1 MANTANGTVLT
12 TDFNV
17 SPYYDDYDDSKQFY
31 RILYK
36 PGYAVQARE
45 LTQMQTIIQK
55 QIERF
60 GKHIFKDGSIVLPG
74 EFSIETDLDYVKIK
88 DNDSSNNSVS
98 VDSYLNATLTGA
110 TNNIKAYVVNV
121 LEGTDTSANTKTLYI
136 RYQSGS
142 TVNTD
147 IKVFQSNE
155 ILTSNTGSNPVA
167 LSSAATGKAA
177 RFLIREGVIFAKQH
191 FIYFPTQSI
200 VISRYSADANCR
212 VGFNIDE
219 QIVSST
225 QDASLLDPA
234 LEASNYSAPGA
245 DRLKLVPTLEVRN
258 IDDDTAGPD
267 FVELF
272 TIRNGIVVEK
282 YERPVYNILQDEMAK
297 RTYDESGDYYVRG
310 LTVRVRENLDTGTN
324 DGLSNTGSSNLL
336 SIGVEP
342 GLAYVKGYEIEKLV
356 TDYINV
362 DKARSYQNATSQIGT
377 STMGSYV
384 VIKELSGSIV
394 ADKGSKISLYDTAA
408 RAITNRTFSN
418 TPSGNVIGTAH
429 IVATEFNA
437 GTLGTANGSIVVYLN
452 DIRMLGSNSFSSV
465 KTIFLNNGSTR
476 ANVVADLILNGNN
489 AVLNDVSQST
499 LLYPVGSLAT
509 KTARNS
515 SDQASFQFNFL
526 RTHDATITGSTGI
539 IEYTITTSAEGEEF
553 PYGTTTLGD
562 SDKREIILSLNQD
575 VTVNVTAAGTANSNT
590 GGGFNVYLLGTG
602 TQFTRLNAGD
612 RITLS
617 GNSQVFT
624 IASIISDTVLTT
636 DQILPAGLTGNTY
649 SKVYKKGDLID
660 LTNKGFT
667 AGVERTVSTIP
678 TKLTIDLKE
687 TFPTDIS
694 ATITTQAVRKGST
707 ALEIEKS
714 LVPSIFVKINCAN
727 SIAGTTGP
735 YSLGIS
741 DVYQIRSIR
750 RKSNDYPAN
759 TADGVEVKSQFVF
772 DNGQRDS
779 FYDHATIT
787 PTSSLQTTD
796 RLLVELD
803 YFNPVYSSGKGYFTI
818 DSYPVNDNIVSNTT
832 IRTENIPIFTSPR
845 SKLVYDLRNHIDI
858 RPVKAATAN
867 TSAVSVAGAS
877 INPAVSDA
885 YSFET
890 NGMRL
895 FAPATQYTYSFSYYL
910 PRRDLIVMDKSGF
923 VTNIKGT
930 PSAFPLTPTTPEN
943 SMSLAS
949 IFIPPYPSLAPNYGK
964 KIGRTDQ
971 ACVIKKLSNIRFT
984 MRDIGL
990 LKQRIENV
998 EYYASLS
1005 LLEKEAM
1012 DLKILDENG
1021 LERFKNGI
1029 FVDTFS
1035 SHALGDTRNP
1045 NYRIV
1050 VDPAEKTIRPY
1061 YTMNSIGYDF
1071 VPSSNTNVR
1080 KTGDLLTMN
1089 YTEVPFIEQNRVT
1102 SFRNVELTSYRFL
1115 GEVFMK
1121 PDTDV
1126 WVDTEYAPDEQ
1137 ITVGGDLP
1145 TQNTTTTESLGVEWG
1160 EWNTVWNSWQT
1171 QIVGYE
1177 AYNSTG
1183 KLVGTYQTLSQA
1195 QAPFDND
1202 HGFILAT
1209 ANTQVIQTGSL
1220 IGDFDPGDSAPS
1232 KGYQYTR
1239 VTNVVVQGK
1248 FYSSYYLTRG
1258 DGLIYAITAGG
1269 ATGISTRTGS
1279 ETFATTTTE
1288 ATETSEQVGTKVID
1302 VGLIPYIRPQS
1313 IKMHV
1318 RGLKPS
1324 TQVYAFF
1331 DNEPMSEYTKEITA
1345 AEYAD
1350 PSLVYVG
1357 NVATF
1362 GDDLIS
1368 DSNGEMYVELRL
1380 PATKR
1385 FRVGTKEI
1393 VFSDSPTNSID
1404 ASTKAIGYFVSHGL
1418 VQQKQ
1423 NTILTTRNYTTTTTY
1438 TTVPV
1443 TDSQNV
1449 ANTTPGKTFVG
1460 FVDDSSCS
1468 AYSFIPKVP
1477 LGEEG
1482 IFLTSVDLFFKD
1494 KHPTYGV
1501 WVEVREMDT
1510 AGGIT
1515 RNQVPF
1521 SEVWLTPSEMS
1532 ISDDASLATNIKFPS
1547 PLFLYA
1553 DTQYAF
1559 IIHTVAINPDTYI
1572 WVARLGE
1579 TDIKT
1584 GNQYTSRPLSGTF
1597 YTTNNNLNW
1606 NIVDDLDLYI
1616 KFYRAQFS
1624 TGTGTAH
1631 IGNKQME
1638 QIALSNVSS
1647 YLTTLGQSFV
1657 GRYRMT
1663 LSGNTSNIAI
1673 GDRLIGANSGAN
1685 AAVLAISGSVFTVS
1699 NISYQT
1705 NEVLTIYDAN
1715 VVSKAQTSVI
1725 TNIDSASGVLRRYK
1739 DRGNTNLAIAEFE
1752 SSNGKFVAGDV
1763 MTGLDTGDTFSV
1775 TGIKN
1780 MRYAVAD
1787 FEPSFL
1793 RFNKTGID
1801 FEMKTA
1807 ANASPYTM
1815 SDFVSIKDNEN
1826 IYFTSER
1833 AVLSRTNEIAAGQVS
1848 NNVKI
1853 TMTSTSQYV
1862 SPVVDLARTHTIYVD
1877 NLINANTYKEDAT
1890 GVTLVLSGNTANI
1903 NISDVLIGGTS
1914 GTNTTV
1920 TFVSGNNITVV
1931 PSVNVNTKFAIAET
1945 LTIYDANVV
1954 SKTLTS
1960 NVTSII
1966 YDNKKPGGLLI
1977 NKYISVPI
1985 TLAEGQDAE
1994 DLIVMLTS
2002 YRPPGTDVKVYVK
2015 ILNGE
2020 DSQAFDYLP
2029 WIEMETADN
2038 APYSSISNINDFV
2051 EYTYRFPVA
2060 QRSGPNSEVQYK
2072 NPDGITFTGFKYYA
2086 VKIGLLGEN
2095 AAVVPRVGDLRVIA
2109 IQI

>member
-17 SPYYDDYDDSKQFY
+17 SPYYDNYDESKQFY

-88 DNDSSNNSVS
+88 DNDNSNNAVT
-98 VDSYLNATLTGA
+98 VNDLLNTTLTGA

-121 LEGTDTSANTKTLYI
+121 LDGTDTSSNTKTLYI
-136 RYQSGS
+136 RYQTGS

-147 IKVFQSNE
+147 IKVFQTNE
-155 ILTSNTGSNPVA
+155 VLTSNSGVNPVA
-167 LSSAATGKAA
+167 LSSSATGKAA

-200 VISRYSADANCR
+200 IISRYSSDANCR

-219 QIVSST
+219 QIISST

-245 DRLKLVPTLEVRN
+245 DRLKLVPTLEVRS
-258 IDDDTAGPD
+258 IDDTTTGPN

-272 TIRNGIVVEK
+272 TIQNGVVTEK
-282 YERPVYNILQDEMAK
+282 YERPIYNILQDEMAK

-324 DGLSNTGSSNLL
+324 DGLSNTGNSQLL
-336 SIGVEP
+336 SVGVEP

-356 TDYINV
+356 TDYINI
-362 DKARSYQNATSQIGT
+362 DKANFYQNATSQIGT
-377 STMGSYV
+377 ATMGSYIV
-384 VIKELSGSIV
+384 VNELSGSLV

-408 RAITNRTFSN
+408 KTITNRTSSN
-418 TPSGNVIGTAH
+418 TPAGNVIGTAY
-429 IVATEFNA
+429 ITAVEYNT
-437 GTLGTANGSIVVYLN
+437 GSLGTANASMVLYLH
-452 DIRMLGSNSFSSV
+452 DIRMLGSNTFSSA
-465 KTIFLNNGSTR
+465 KTIFLNNGSSR
-476 ANVVADLILNGNN
+476 ANVVGDIVLNANN
-489 AVLNDVSQST
+489 AVLNDVSQAT

-509 KTARNS
+509 KTVRDS
-515 SDQASFQFNFL
+515 SGQPSFQFNFL
-526 RTHDATITGSTGI
+526 RSQDVSITGATGVLS
-539 IEYTITTSAEGEEF
+539 YTLATSGSPDNEVF

-562 SDKREIILSLNQD
+562 SDKREIFLTFNEDI
-575 VTVNVTAAGTANSNT
+575 TVSDSVAGTANSNT
-590 GGGFNVYLLGTG
+590 GSGFNVYLTGTG
-602 TQFTRLNAGD
+602 TQFTRFNVGD
-612 RITLS
+612 KIVLS
-617 GNSQVFT
+617 GNTEFFT
-624 IASIISDTVLTT
+624 ISSIISDSSLTT
-636 DQILPAGLTGNTY
+636 VQTLPENLTGNTIT
-649 SKVYKKGDLID
+649 KVYKKGDFID
-660 LTNKGFT
+660 LTGKGLT
-667 AGVERTVSTIP
+667 AGAERSVSTTP
-678 TKLTIDLKE
+678 TALTIDLKE
-687 TFPTDIS
+687 TFPSDIS
-694 ATITTQAVRKGST
+694 ATITTQAVRTG
-707 ALEIEKS
+707 APAQEIQKT

-727 SIAGTTGP
+727 SVAGTTGP
-735 YSLGIS
+735 YSLGIP

-750 RKSNDYPAN
+750 KKSNDYP
-759 TADGVEVKSQFVF
+759 TSTTDGTDVKAQFVF
-772 DNGQRDS
+772 DNGQKDS

-787 PTSSLQTTD
+787 PITVLSSTD

-803 YFNPVYSSGKGYFTI
+803 YFNPVYSSGRGYFTI
-818 DSYPVNDNIVSNTT
+818 DSYPINDSITSNTT

-845 SKLVYDLRNHIDI
+845 SKLIYDLRNHIDI
-858 RPVKAATAN
+858 RPIKSATAN
-867 TSAVSVAGAS
+867 TGAVSVAGAS
-877 INPAVSDA
+877 VNPAVSDG
-885 YSFET
+885 YNFET

-895 FAPATQYTYSFSYYL
+895 FAPATQFTYDFSYYL

-930 PSAFPLTPTTPEN
+930 PSVFPVTPTTPEN

-971 ACVIKKLSNIRFT
+971 ACVVKKLSNIRFT
-984 MRDIGL
+984 MRDIGV

-1005 LLEKEAM
+1005 LLEKQAAE
-1012 DLKILDENG
+1012 LKILDENG

-1050 VDPAEKTIRPY
+1050 VDPTEKTIRPY

-1071 VPSSNTNVR
+1071 TPSSNTNIR

-1115 GEVFMK
+1115 GEVFLK

-1126 WVDTEYAPDEQ
+1126 WVDTEYAPDEH

-1160 EWNTVWNSWQT
+1160 EWNTTWNSWQS

-1177 AYNSTG
+1177 AYNSNG
-1183 KLVGTYQTLSQA
+1183 QLVGSYQTLSEA
-1195 QAPFDND
+1195 QRPFDND
-1202 HGFILAT
+1202 YGFILAT
-1209 ANTQVIQTGSL
+1209 ANTTVISGTGTATGVRNSN
-1220 IGDFDPGDSAPS
+1220 
-1232 KGYQYTR
+1232 YTK
-1239 VTNVVVQGK
+1239 VTNVVVNGR
-1248 FYSSYYLTRG
+1248 FYSTYQLSKG

-1269 ATGISTRTGS
+1269 QTGISTRTGS

-1288 ATETSEQVGTKVID
+1288 ATETSEQIGTKVLD

-1313 IKMHV
+1313 IFINVK
-1318 RGLKPS
+1318 GLKPS
-1324 TQVYAFF
+1324 TQVYVFF
-1331 DNEPMSEYTKEITA
+1331 DNEPMSEYSRAISQNTYDASFTNA
-1345 AEYAD
+1345 F
-1350 PSLVYVG
+1350 VV
-1357 NVATF
+1357 NVSDYGT
-1362 GDDLIS
+1362 DIET
-1368 DSNGEMYVELRL
+1368 DSNGDAYIELRL
-1380 PATKR
+1380 PSTKR
-1385 FRVGTKEI
+1385 FRVGTKEVVI
-1393 VFSDSPTNSID
+1393 TDSPTNSID
-1404 ASTKAIGYFVSHGL
+1404 ASTKATGYFVAHGL

-1438 TTVPV
+1438 TTVSV
-1443 TDSQNV
+1443 TDSKDV
-1449 ANTTPGKTFVG
+1449 ANTTTGKTFVG
-1460 FVDDSSCS
+1460 FVDDASCS
-1468 AYSFIPKVP
+1468 AYSFIPQVP

-1482 IFLTSVDLFFKD
+1482 VFMTSVDLFFKD

-1501 WVEVREMDT
+1501 WVEIREMDT

-1521 SEVWLTPSEMS
+1521 SEVWLTPADMN

-1547 PLFLYA
+1547 PVFLYA

-1559 IIHTVAINPDTYI
+1559 VIHTVAINPDTYI

-1638 QIALSNVSS
+1638 QIALSNGSS
-1647 YLTTLGQSFV
+1647 YLSSLGQPFV

-1663 LSGNTSNIAI
+1663 LTGNTSNISV
-1673 GDRLIGANSGAN
+1673 GDYLIGANSGAN
-1685 AAVLAISGSVFTVS
+1685 AAVLAASGSLFTVS
-1699 NISYQT
+1699 NTQFLT
-1705 NEVLTIYDAN
+1705 NEVLTIYDAT

-1725 TNIDSASGVLRRYK
+1725 TNIDSASGILRRYK
-1739 DRGNTNLAIAEFE
+1739 DRGSTDLAIAEFE
-1752 SSNGKFVAGDV
+1752 SSNGKFIINDV
-1763 MTGLDTGDTFSV
+1763 MTGLDSGDTFTV

-1793 RFNKTGID
+1793 RFNKTSID

-1815 SDFVSIKDNEN
+1815 SDFISIKDNEN

-1833 AVLSRTNEIAAGQVS
+1833 AILSRTNEVSAGQVS

-1862 SPVVDLARTHTIYVD
+1862 SPVVDMARTHTIYVD

-1903 NISDVLIGGTS
+1903 SISDVLIGATS
-1914 GTNTTV
+1914 GANTV
-1920 TFVSGNNITVV
+1920 VSFISGNNITVV
-1931 PSVNVNTKFAIAET
+1931 PTVNTKFSVNET
-1945 LTIYDANVV
+1945 VTIYDANVV
-1954 SKTLTS
+1954 AKGSNTS
-1960 NVTSII
+1960 NITSIV

-2020 DSQAFDYLP
+2020 DGQAFDYLP
-2029 WIEMETADN
+2029 WIEMETSEN
-2038 APYSSISNINDFV
+2038 APYSSISNINDFI

-2060 QRSGPNSEVQYK
+2060 QRTGPNDEVQYT
-2072 NPDGITFTGFKYYA
+2072 NSDGITFTGFKYYA
-2086 VKIGLLGEN
+2086 VKIGLVGSN

-2109 IQI
+2109 VQI